1 MYNFID
7 VNEAS
12 GRTLL
17 PSEALK
23 INGEYI
29 ENQISGYRTVHVSGR
44 EALSPELSTYTTGVR
59 DGSVLK
65 NKRFPARTITVTYQ
79 IVANSSEDY
88 RKAYNKLAAILNVEN
103 AKLIFNDEQDKY
115 FIGTPSAIGTP
126 EPGRNAVIGEFEI
139 LCVDPFKYSV
149 VEYTAEPIATDG
161 TFLVEYGG
169 TYKSYPKLEAE
180 FYKETEISND
190 GESVNTL
197 TNNGDCGY
205 VAFINERKKIIQIG
219 DPEETDEEIFEDKK
233 SQKLIIND
241 FNKET
246 DWGSGAQ
253 SLWVK
258 NQAKLYGDVYVNSAK
273 SGSMGMKYA
282 MPAVWDKKTGKR
294 QQILTAKSSVGSFAT
309 YPIGFPGF
317 TYDVYAQVTHRTAGT
332 ATIQIT
338 VDVSMW
344 EERNYFGYA
353 LTAYL
358 KVRGVWHEIILRKDS
373 DPTWEGKGKHSI
385 ISIIKVMDVQST
397 AGKIG
402 SVKFKV
408 ERPGKDGSAGII
420 DEKSCNDIEYL
431 AYTTVQENKTCFLGV
446 SDYGNSNGPS
456 IHRLI
461 PKDFLGYSG
470 ATDFFLSFNLY
481 CDNGYYDSAPGQG
494 GLFIVN
500 VCNPSGESI
509 SIGVSKYKAGKNA
522 SVIFATTGFR
532 NNVTPDPNA
541 NDYPQLVV
549 SDRAGPFF
557 VSIRK
562 IGKKLDFNVG
572 GINRSY
578 NVSSESD
585 ISFDRIEFVFR
596 RKTGMAT
603 LTRFG
608 ITNVQFTKLNCDN
621 TRDIPNKF
629 GSNDVLSV
637 DCGSGEIIL
646 NGATTP
652 ELGALGNDWEE
663 FYLEPGL
670 NQMTYGYSEWVP
682 DEYAPKVRIRYREV
696 FL

>member
-12 GRTLL
+12 ERTIL

-29 ENQISGYRTVHVSGR
+29 ENQITGYRTVHVSGR
-44 EALSPELSTYTTGVR
+44 EALAPELSTYTTGVR

-103 AKLIFNDEQDKY
+103 AQLIFNDEQDKY
-115 FIGTPSAIGTP
+115 FVGTPSAIGTP

-161 TFLVEYGG
+161 TFLVDYGG

-180 FYKETEISND
+180 FYKETEISED
-190 GESVNTL
+190 GESVNAL
-197 TNNGDCGY
+197 TGNGDCGY
-205 VAFINERKKIIQIG
+205 VAFINDRKKIIQLG
-219 DPEETDEEIFEDKK
+219 DPGETDKETFADKK
-233 SQKLIIND
+233 QQTLIINK

-246 DWGSGAQ
+246 DWGKGAQ
-253 SLWVK
+253 SLWVQ
-258 NQAKLYGDVYVNSAK
+258 NQANLSGFPSLYEQA
-273 SGSMGMKYA
+273 GSMA
-282 MPAVWDKKTGKR
+282 MQYLYPAVWDKKSGKR
-294 QQILTAKSSVGSFAT
+294 QQILSVKSKVGSLAT

-317 TYDVYAQVTHRTAGT
+317 TYDVYTQVIHRTASS
-332 ATIQIT
+332 ATIQVT

-344 EERNYFGYA
+344 EERNYFGYSLNA
-353 LTAYL
+353 FL
-358 KVRGVWHEIILRKDS
+358 KIRGTWYKITLRKDS
-373 DPTWEGKGKHSI
+373 DPTWYGKGKHSI
-385 ISIIKVMDVQST
+385 FAIIYVYDLQST
-397 AGKIG
+397 SGKIG

-408 ERPGKDGSAGII
+408 TRGDNNGSAGTIA
-420 DEKSCNDIEYL
+420 ETNCKDIEYL

-446 SDYGNSNGPS
+446 SDYSNGKGPS
-456 IHRLI
+456 IYRPI

-470 ATDFFLSFNLY
+470 AKDFTVLFNLHI
-481 CDNGYYDSAPGQG
+481 QG
-494 GLFIVN
+494 EIAQTGLFQMN
-500 VCNPSGESI
+500 VCNHTKGSI
-509 SIGVSKYKAGKNA
+509 ALEVAKSAGKKTA
-522 SVIFATTGFR
+522 DVEIYSLGHT
-532 NNVTPDPNA
+532 NNV
-541 NDYPQLVV
+541 
-549 SDRAGPFF
+549 RASTYNGDFPKLTVNGEIHTFN
-557 VSIRK
+557 VAVRK
-562 IGKKLDFNVG
+562 IGKQLTLVG
-572 GINRSY
+572 DLFGGKVYTFPI
-578 NVSSESD
+578 SD
-585 ISFDRIEFVFR
+585 DITFERIEFYFTHYSSGPPVS
-596 RKTGMAT
+596 
-603 LTRFG
+603 RFG
-608 ITNVQFTKLNCDN
+608 ISHVQFIKSNCN
-621 TRDIPNKF
+621 NIKDIPNKF
-629 GSNDVLSV
+629 GSNDVLNV

-646 NGATTP
+646 NGTQHP

-670 NQMTYGYSEWVP
+670 NQMTYAYSEWVP